1 MVPIVSVLAQT
12 TSDVGDEVAQGSG
25 AVLVIGFLVVG
36 FGAVI
41 GAYVFRR
48 RKGCPPPGTQRRQPV
63 SAIHHSGPYDPDVT
77 ESKPKSRSVT
87 WLG

>member
-48 RKGCPPPGTQRRQPV
+48 RKG
-63 SAIHHSGPYDPDVT
+63 
-77 ESKPKSRSVT
+77 
-87 WLG
+87 